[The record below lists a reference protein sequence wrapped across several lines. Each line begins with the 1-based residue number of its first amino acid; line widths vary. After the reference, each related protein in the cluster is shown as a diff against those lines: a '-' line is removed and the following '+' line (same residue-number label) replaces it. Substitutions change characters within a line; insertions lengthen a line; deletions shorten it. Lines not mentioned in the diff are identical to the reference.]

1 MTLSTRVRYAVRLM
15 ADIAAH
21 GTGEKPVP
29 LKEVAA
35 RQGLSKAYLS
45 QLAIP
50 LRNAAL
56 LRTVWGNRG
65 GFLLGR
71 PAAQITVLD
80 IAEAVDGAICI
91 IDCAVDPSYCGRS
104 CTCTAIGLW
113 KKLNE
118 EIVRIL
124 SGETVEGLVSE
135 SGGSVPLAVVSGVE
149 PAHLMRPVNRRAMR
163 PGSATSE
170 FSSRFPESR
179 PTERDAT
186 HGGLHE
192 TEDSSGRR

>member
-1 MTLSTRVRYAVRLM
+1 MNLSTRVRYAVRLM

-21 GTGEKPVP
+21 GTGERPVP

-80 IAEAVDGAICI
+80 IAEAVDGAISI

-104 CTCTAIGLW
+104 CTCSAIGLW

-135 SGGSVPLAVVSGVE
+135 SGGSAPLTAVSGVE
-149 PAHLMRPVNRRAMR
+149 PAQPSRPVNRRAIR
-163 PGSATSE
+163 SGSSSPG
-170 FSSRFPESR
+170 FPPRFPETGR
-179 PTERDAT
+179 TERDAT

-192 TEDSSGRR
+192 TEDSSCRR